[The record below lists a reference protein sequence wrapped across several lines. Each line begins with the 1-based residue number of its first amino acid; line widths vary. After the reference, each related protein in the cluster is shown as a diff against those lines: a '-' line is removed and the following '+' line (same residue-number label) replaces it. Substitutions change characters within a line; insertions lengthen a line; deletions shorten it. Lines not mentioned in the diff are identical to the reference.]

1 MSFLYLLA
9 AETKRQ
15 WRHLQAYWLDL
26 LADQLL
32 FTLIFLFFSGI
43 VHLLTEGSYNQETLF
58 LMLIGFL
65 TWRVADGCL
74 LDLTNSSAE
83 DAKIG
88 VLEQLHLTAFASE
101 TIILARSLIIFLY
114 HACRAIILAATLLLI
129 LRIPLWFSFSLL
141 LLFLIVQA
149 GVLGIAY
156 AIVGCHLAYKNVAAI
171 TIAISTVLLFLTGAI
186 TPVDNAPLLS
196 SLTNLLPLTIGIR
209 LLRVVAMQK
218 LTLVDVVQQSDFY
231 WLLLST
237 TIYSVTGWY
246 LLQWG
251 QQKARQQGSLAHY

>member
-1 MSFLYLLA
+1 MSFLYLLT
-9 AETKRQ
+9 AETRRQ
-15 WRHLQAYWLDL
+15 WQHIRAYWLDL

-32 FTLIFLFFSGI
+32 FTIMFLFFSGI
-43 VHLLTEGSYNQETLF
+43 IYLLTKGSYSQETLF
-58 LMLIGFL
+58 LLLIGFL

-74 LDLTNSSAE
+74 LDITNNSAE

-88 VLEQLHLTAFASE
+88 VLEQLHLTAFAPE

-129 LRIPLWFSFSLL
+129 LQIPLWFSCSLL
-141 LLFLIVQA
+141 LVFLIVQA

-186 TPVDNAPLLS
+186 TPLDNAPLLS
-196 SLTNLLPLTIGIR
+196 NLTNMLPLTIGIR
-209 LLRVVAMQK
+209 LLRVIALQD
-218 LTLVDVVQQSDFY
+218 LTLVDVLRQSDFY

-237 TIYSVTGWY
+237 TIYSVTGWC